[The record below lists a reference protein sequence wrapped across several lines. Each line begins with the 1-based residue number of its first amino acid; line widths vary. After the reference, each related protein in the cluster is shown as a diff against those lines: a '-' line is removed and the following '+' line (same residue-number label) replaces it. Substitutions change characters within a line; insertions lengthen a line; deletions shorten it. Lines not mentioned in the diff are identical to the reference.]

1 MIINIFTPP
10 SFEFSPLHI
19 HNFECVIGKN
29 LHYASRGRHALYHIL
44 SSLKI
49 TGPLLLPAFI
59 CDSIMLPIKKMQID
73 VIYYDIDLTD
83 LNASIQS
90 IIYLAEEYECQA
102 VLVSSMYG
110 NPANLVEIEAYC
122 KNNNILLID
131 DAAQSFGSK
140 LEGRYVGTFGNAGFF
155 SFSPGKP
162 TAGHMGAFFW
172 TDGNFEIK
180 RKKNCIFHYFAYLD
194 FYFNRLKIKKYTKFK
209 IFLILNYFRRI
220 LERFIDISN
229 DEICSF
235 ERKILGGILNFTLF
249 EKFHF
254 RKKYHA
260 KFLLKFDGNSCF
272 KVLQASRGDPQP
284 HKITLICKN
293 NNITNSL
300 LKYLQ
305 INLIYACK
313 GYLPLTSRFDNLPNL
328 LSLKDRIVEIPIE
341 DDEQSMIYL
350 LSVIELFLSTMSNFK
365 ESLSNEEC
373 L

>member
-1 MIINIFTPP
+1 MKINIFTPP
-10 SFEFSPLHI
+10 GFEFSSLNI
-19 HNFECVIGKN
+19 HNVECLIGKK
-29 LHYASRGRHALYHIL
+29 LHYASRGRHALFHIL

-59 CDSIMLPIKKMQID
+59 CDSIMLPIKKMHID
-73 VIYYDIDLTD
+73 IIYYDIDLTD
-83 LNASIQS
+83 LNASIES
-90 IIYLAEEYECQA
+90 IIYLAEKYACQA

-110 NPANLVEIEAYC
+110 NPANLVEIESYC
-122 KNNNILLID
+122 KNKKILLID

-140 LEGRYVGTFGNAGFF
+140 LEHRYVGTFGNAGFF

-172 TDGNFEIK
+172 TEKNFEIE
-180 RKKNCIFHYFAYLD
+180 RKKNYIFHYLAYLD
-194 FYFNRLKIKKYTKFK
+194 YYFNRLKLKKYGKFK
-209 IFLILNYFRRI
+209 IFIILNYFRRV

-229 DEICSF
+229 DEISSF

-254 RKKYHA
+254 RKKYYA
-260 KFLLKFDGNSCF
+260 EFLVKFDGNSCF
-272 KVLQASRGDPQP
+272 RVLQASRGHPQP
-284 HKITLICKN
+284 HKIVLICKTSN
-293 NNITNSL
+293 VTNLL

-305 INLIYACK
+305 LNLIYACK

-350 LSVIELFLSTMSNFK
+350 LRVIESFLSCMINVK
-365 ESLSNEEC
+365 ESLSNEA
-373 L
+373 